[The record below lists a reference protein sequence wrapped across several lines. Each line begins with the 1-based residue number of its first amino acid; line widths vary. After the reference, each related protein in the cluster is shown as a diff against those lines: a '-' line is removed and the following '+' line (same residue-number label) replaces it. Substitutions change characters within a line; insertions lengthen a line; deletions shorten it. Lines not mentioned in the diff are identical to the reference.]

1 MTSQYSSPLLQ
12 WTSGLIRGVVSPEG
26 YNLVLFTISLH
37 FISGLIRG
45 VTFGGSGLIRG
56 GQLYLEINKKKLY
69 RSQNKYILENIL
81 WYTWLVAQSWSVI
94 NHHNYCIHFVIDM
107 IVDQSWFVINHNNQC
122 IHFVS

>member
-1 MTSQYSSPLLQ
+1 
-12 WTSGLIRGVVSPEG
+12 VVSPEG

-69 RSQNKYILENIL
+69 TGRSQNKYILENIL
-81 WYTWLVAQSWSVI
+81 
-94 NHHNYCIHFVIDM
+94 
-107 IVDQSWFVINHNNQC
+107 
-122 IHFVS
+122 